1 VELDGII
8 YNRRMTSLTLRS
20 WRSFPGLF
28 ALGILGC
35 SSGGG
40 TVDGPRDG
48 LWRAVLQVP
57 GGELPFGLEFETE
70 QGRRH
75 AVLVNGSDRVRIDE
89 VKIEGERITLRMP
102 GYENRI
108 EAAFKADSLEGALTM
123 VKSGGTIQVI
133 PLTAKHGRDWRFT
146 EPSSA
151 LPAPVANLTGRW
163 SWQFV
168 DGDKTYP
175 AVAELTQRDAIVTGT
190 VMTPTGD
197 HRFIAGEL
205 RGNQLRL
212 SKFDGGHVF
221 LYHATVKDD
230 GSLEGQFWSGTAHT
244 EKFSGVRD
252 ETASLGNVAEKTT
265 LTGGADRL
273 DFSFPD
279 LGGSSIS
286 LSNSFF
292 RGKVIVVA
300 LAGSWCPNC
309 HDEAAFLAELHRRK
323 REQGFEIVSLM
334 FEQFGDF
341 PQAAEAVYR
350 FRDRY
355 KIEYTTLIAGTSD
368 KDDAASKLP
377 QLNGVFAF
385 PTTIFVDRSG
395 KVRKIHTGF
404 SGPATGVHY
413 EKLVRDFEQTV
424 DMLLAEPTPPAA

>member
-1 VELDGII
+1 MNIKPFHP
-8 YNRRMTSLTLRS
+8 LRA
-20 WRSFPGLF
+20 FPGLL

-35 SSGGG
+35 SGGG
-40 TVDGPRDG
+40 GAVDAPRDG

-57 GGELPFGLEFETE
+57 GGELPFGLEFATD

-75 AVLVNGSDRVRIDE
+75 AVLINGDDRVRIDE
-89 VKIEGERITLRMP
+89 IKIEGERITLRMP

-108 EAAFKADSLEGALTM
+108 EASFKADSLEGTLTM
-123 VKSGGTIQVI
+123 IKSGGKPQVI
-133 PLTAKHGRDWRFT
+133 PLTARYGEDWRFT
-146 EPSSA
+146 APKQSA
-151 LPAPVANLTGRW
+151 TAPAAELTGRW
-163 SWQFV
+163 AWQFV

-175 AVAELTQRDAIVTGT
+175 AVAELKQRDAIITGT

-221 LYHATVKDD
+221 LYHATVKED
-230 GSLEGQFWSGTAHT
+230 GSLDGQFWSGTAHT
-244 EKFSGVRD
+244 EKFSGQRD
-252 ETASLGNVAEKTT
+252 ETASLGNAAEKTA
-265 LTGGADRL
+265 LIGGAEKL
-273 DFSFPD
+273 DFTFPD

-286 LSNSFF
+286 LNNSFF
-292 RGKVIVVA
+292 QGKVIVVA

-309 HDEAAFLAELHRRK
+309 HDEAAFLADLHRRK
-323 REQGFEIVSLM
+323 RSQGFEVVSLM

-355 KIEYTTLIAGTSD
+355 KIEYTTLIAGISD

-413 EKLVRDFEQTV
+413 EKLVDEFEKTV
-424 DMLLAEPTPPAA
+424 NVLLAEAAPPAA

>member
-1 VELDGII
+1 MNIF
-8 YNRRMTSLTLRS
+8 TLRPL
-20 WRSFPGLF
+20 RAFPGLL

-35 SSGGG
+35 SSGGT
-40 TVDGPRDG
+40 TVEGPRDG

-57 GGELPFGLEFETE
+57 GGELPFGLEFATE
-70 QGRRH
+70 EGRRH
-75 AVLVNGSDRVRIDE
+75 AVLVNGTDRVRIDE
-89 VKIEGERITLRMP
+89 LKIEGERITLRMP

-108 EAAFKADSLEGALTM
+108 EASFKADSLDGTLTM
-123 VKSGGTIQVI
+123 VKSGGKTQVI
-133 PLTAKHGRDWRFT
+133 PLKARHGQDWRFT
-146 EPSSA
+146 EPGGST
-151 LPAPVANLTGRW
+151 PAPAANLTGRW
-163 SWQFV
+163 AWQFI

-175 AVAELTQRDAIVTGT
+175 AVAELTQRDTTVTGT

-230 GSLEGQFWSGTAHT
+230 GSIEGQFWSGTAHT
-244 EKFSGVRD
+244 EKFSGKRD
-252 ETASLGNVAEKTT
+252 ETASLGNAADKTT
-265 LTGGADRL
+265 LAGGAERL

-323 REQGFEIVSLM
+323 RSQGFEVVSLM

-385 PTTIFVDRSG
+385 PTTIFVDRNG

-413 EKLVRDFEQTV
+413 EKLVREFEQTV

>member
-1 VELDGII
+1 M
-8 YNRRMTSLTLRS
+8 NMPSLRCLPV
-20 WRSFPGLF
+20 FPGLL

-35 SSGGG
+35 SAGGS
-40 TVDGPRDG
+40 VEEGPRDG

-57 GGELPFGLEFETE
+57 GGELPFGLEFATE
-70 QGRRH
+70 EGRRH
-75 AVLVNGSDRVRIDE
+75 AVLINGDDRVRIDE
-89 VKIEGERITLRMP
+89 IKIEGARITLRMP

-108 EAAFKADSLEGALTM
+108 EASFDAESLDGTLTM
-123 VKSGGTIQVI
+123 IKSGGKPQII
-133 PLTAKHGRDWRFT
+133 PLTAKHGQSWRFVSPT
-146 EPSSA
+146 ETPSVTA
-151 LPAPVANLTGRW
+151 ADLTGRW
-163 SWQFV
+163 ALQFV
-168 DGDKTYP
+168 DGEKTYP
-175 AVAELTQRDAIVTGT
+175 AVAELKQSDAIVTGT
-190 VMTPTGD
+190 VLTPTGD

-205 RGNQLRL
+205 RGNELRL

-221 LYHATVKDD
+221 LYHATIKED
-230 GSLEGQFWSGTAHT
+230 GSLDGRFWSGTAHT
-244 EKFSGVRD
+244 ETFSGKRD
-252 ETASLGNVAEKTT
+252 DSASLGDAANKTALVGDAEK
-265 LTGGADRL
+265 L
-273 DFSFPD
+273 DFTFPD

-286 LSNSFF
+286 LNNSFF

-323 REQGFEIVSLM
+323 RPQGFEVVSLM

-341 PQAAEAVYR
+341 PKAAEAVYR

-355 KIEYTTLIAGTSD
+355 KIEYTTLIAGISD

-413 EKLVRDFEQTV
+413 EKLVDEFEKTV
-424 DMLLAEPTPPAA
+424 DSLLAEPTPPAA

>member
-1 VELDGII
+1 MNIKPFHP
-8 YNRRMTSLTLRS
+8 LRA
-20 WRSFPGLF
+20 FPGLL

-35 SSGGG
+35 SGGSAP
-40 TVDGPRDG
+40 TDAPRDG

-57 GGELPFGLEFETE
+57 GGELPFGLEFATE
-70 QGRRH
+70 EGRRH
-75 AVLVNGSDRVRIDE
+75 AVLINGDDRVRIDE
-89 VKIEGERITLRMP
+89 IKIEGERITLRMP

-108 EAAFKADSLEGALTM
+108 EASFDAESLEGTLTM
-123 VKSGGTIQVI
+123 IKSGGKPQII
-133 PLTAKHGRDWRFT
+133 PLTAKHGQNWRFVSPT
-146 EPSSA
+146 ESPSV
-151 LPAPVANLTGRW
+151 PAADLTGRW
-163 SWQFV
+163 ALQFV
-168 DGDKTYP
+168 DGKKTYP
-175 AVAELTQRDAIVTGT
+175 AVAELKQSDTIVTGT
-190 VMTPTGD
+190 VLTPTGD

-205 RGNQLRL
+205 RGNELRL

-221 LYHATVKDD
+221 LYHATVKED
-230 GSLEGQFWSGTAHT
+230 GSLDGQFWSGTAHT
-244 EKFSGVRD
+244 ETFSGKRD
-252 ETASLGNVAEKTT
+252 DSASLGDAANKTALVGDAEK
-265 LTGGADRL
+265 L
-273 DFSFPD
+273 DFTFPD

-286 LSNSFF
+286 LNNSFF

-309 HDEAAFLAELHRRK
+309 HDEAAFLADLHRRK
-323 REQGFEIVSLM
+323 RAQGFEVVSLM

-341 PQAAEAVYR
+341 PKAAEAVYR

-355 KIEYTTLIAGTSD
+355 KIEYTTLIAGISD

-413 EKLVRDFEQTV
+413 EKLVDEFEKTV
-424 DMLLAEPTPPAA
+424 DSLLAEPAPPTA

>member
-1 VELDGII
+1 MNNKPFRPLGAF
-8 YNRRMTSLTLRS
+8 S
-20 WRSFPGLF
+20 GLL

-35 SSGGG
+35 SGGG
-40 TVDGPRDG
+40 SAIDAPRDG

-57 GGELPFGLEFETE
+57 GGDLPFGLEFATE

-75 AVLVNGSDRVRIDE
+75 AVLINGDDRVRIDE
-89 VKIEGERITLRMP
+89 IKIDGERITLRMP

-108 EAAFKADSLEGALTM
+108 EASFKEDSMEGTLTM
-123 VKSGGTIQVI
+123 IKSGGKPQII
-133 PLTAKHGRDWRFT
+133 PLTARYGEQWRFT
-146 EPSSA
+146 APQDS
-151 LPAPVANLTGRW
+151 PVAPAVNLSGRW
-163 SWQFV
+163 AWQFV
-168 DGDKTYP
+168 DGDKSYP
-175 AVAELTQRDAIVTGT
+175 AVAEFKQVDAIVTGT

-205 RGNQLRL
+205 RGNRLRL

-221 LYHATVKDD
+221 LYEATVKED
-230 GSLEGQFWSGTAHT
+230 GSLDGQFWSGTAHT
-244 EKFSGVRD
+244 ETFTGKRD
-252 ETASLGNVAEKTT
+252 ETASLGDAADKTT
-265 LTGGADRL
+265 LVAGAEKL
-273 DFSFPD
+273 NFTFPD

-286 LSNSFF
+286 LNNSFF
-292 RGKVIVVA
+292 QGKVIVVA

-309 HDEAAFLAELHRRK
+309 HDEAAFLADLHRRK
-323 REQGFEIVSLM
+323 RSQGFEVVSLM

-355 KIEYTTLIAGTSD
+355 KIEYTTLIAGISD
-368 KDDAASKLP
+368 KDDAATKLP

-413 EKLVRDFEQTV
+413 EKLVDDFEKTV
-424 DMLLAEPTPPAA
+424 DTLLAESAPPRA